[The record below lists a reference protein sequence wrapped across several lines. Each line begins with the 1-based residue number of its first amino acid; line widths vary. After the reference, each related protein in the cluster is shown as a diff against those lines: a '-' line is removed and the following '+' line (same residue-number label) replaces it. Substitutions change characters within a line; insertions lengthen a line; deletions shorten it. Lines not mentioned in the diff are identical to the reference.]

1 MQAQK
6 EFIDFNGSGISI
18 TEASHRGKVY
28 EPIHTECIAL
38 FKELMNIPE
47 NYEVLFVQGG
57 ASTQF
62 EAVPLN
68 LLKNG
73 KADYIVTGNFAKKA
87 YKEAQKY
94 GDVVAAAS
102 SEDKNFTYVPAFDKN
117 SFRDGIDYVHCTS
130 NNTIFGTKMNVFPEV
145 DTLVC
150 DMSSNILSEVVDV
163 SKFGVI
169 YAGAQKNISCAGLT
183 VVIVRKDLLDQAM
196 PICPTMLKWSTQAKD
211 NSLYNT
217 PPCFSIYI
225 ACLTLRWLKGLGGIP
240 AIQKINEE
248 KAKMLYDFIDN
259 STFYTNPVNPA
270 DRSMM
275 NVPFV
280 SPSTELDAEF
290 CKNAEA
296 NGIMAIKGHR
306 LVGGMRASIYNAMP
320 VEGVKHL
327 INYMKQ
333 FELEHK

>member
-1 MQAQK
+1 M
-6 EFIDFNGSGISI
+6 
-18 TEASHRGKVY
+18 
-28 EPIHTECIAL
+28 
-38 FKELMNIPE
+38 
-47 NYEVLFVQGG
+47 
-57 ASTQF
+57 
-62 EAVPLN
+62 
-68 LLKNG
+68 
-73 KADYIVTGNFAKKA
+73 TGNFAKKA

-94 GDVVAAAS
+94 GDVRVAAS
-102 SEDKNFTYVPAFDKN
+102 SEDKNFTYIPDFDDS
-117 SFRDGIDYVHCTS
+117 SFRSDIDYVHCTS
-130 NNTIFGTKMNVFPEV
+130 NNTIYGSRMRKFPSVE
-145 DTLVC
+145 TLVC
-150 DMSSNILSEVVDV
+150 DMSSNILSEVYDV
-163 SKFGVI
+163 NKFGVI
-169 YAGAQKNISCAGLT
+169 YAGAQKNISCAGVT

-225 ACLTLRWLKGLGGIP
+225 ASLTLKWLKNLGGIP

-248 KAKMLYDFIDN
+248 KAKMLYDYIDN
-259 STFYTNPVNPA
+259 SGFYTNPVRPE

-280 SPSTELDAEF
+280 SPSKELDAEF
-290 CKNAEA
+290 VAGAEA

-327 INYMKQ
+327 IAYMQK
-333 FELEHK
+333 FAAEHK